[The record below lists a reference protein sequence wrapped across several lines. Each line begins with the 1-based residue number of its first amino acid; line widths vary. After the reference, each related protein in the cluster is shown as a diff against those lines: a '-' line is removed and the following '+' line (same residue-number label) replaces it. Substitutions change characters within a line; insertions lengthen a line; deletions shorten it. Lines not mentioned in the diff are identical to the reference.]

1 MAITN
6 LTGQKTSKTFKN
18 LMQISSSGQ
27 IFDGLGNLV
36 TYLDLA
42 TNIETGSFATTG
54 SNTFINNQIVSGSLT
69 VTQGISGSFSGSGA
83 NLYNIP
89 AAAIVGLNLSQISSG
104 SVSASIS
111 PNSGLE
117 INTNVTATSF
127 TGSLQGTVTNA
138 ETASYAPSY
147 VLTSSTSSMSVLS
160 SSYTQTASYAAN
172 YVPLS
177 STSSMLAPY
186 VLTSSTSSMSVL
198 SSSYAQ
204 TASYAPSYLPLT
216 GGTIAGSLVIQNNL
230 TVLGSASIQYIS
242 ESVLNIGTNTITVNT
257 LTPSV
262 RFGGLSVIDS
272 GSSPAVS
279 ASLLYDSLQDEF
291 IFVHKGTST
300 SAITSSHFVLGPE
313 TYNNLGDEIYLSQ
326 NRIPKSVGNEHLN
339 DSNITDSGTIV
350 SINSNTQVT
359 GSLTVTQGISGSFSG
374 SGANLFNIPATGIT
388 GLNLSQ
394 ISSGSVSASISPNN
408 GLQVNTNVTATSFSG
423 SFSGSGANLFN
434 IPASGITGLNLSQ
447 ITSGSVS
454 ASISPN
460 NGLEVNTNVTA
471 TSFTGSLQGTAS
483 NSISASYAISSSYT
497 LSSSYSDTSISASY
511 AISSSYATT
520 ASYAANAGMDDL
532 DYLLVTSFRTLYNY

>member
-216 GGTIAGSLVIQNNL
+216 GGTITGSLVIQNNL